1 MMKSLNLL
9 THEILEKYESYLCI
23 TAPCM
28 AIGIGHDLK
37 IERQAFWDITVNGS
51 RAHGLGIDL
60 FAR

>member
-9 THEILEKYESYLCI
+9 THEILEKYESYFCI
-23 TAPCM
+23 TDPCM

-37 IERQAFWDITVNGS
+37 IERQAFWDITENGS